1 MIRFENGQFL
11 PYYSGANATVIS
23 EEGETAYPD
32 IRYFAKSAMSNW
44 TGIGPEYEK
53 MLKGKS
59 GDGQFPDYR
68 LEYLSGVNETTGE
81 EIWSPVPDVMELN
94 EEDTIKPGEKYRG
107 QIVFRIKP
115 ILFLNVIY
123 GFLYD
128 DTDLILTSTSK
139 GPQRVEDYVL
149 LTYPLDPG
157 VHHVGIELDWQNTG
171 TGGVTWNEYID
182 FRRVKVIYEP
192 EDLSG
197 KWEGAWQIRSADI
210 AQKYIREMI
219 VKLIMLF
226 GVDEA
231 TAQEAAAAGIQE
243 DPNLYNDRPLTIIF
257 EKIDP
262 NSREKYRIQAFMSG
276 DHTAFYE
283 GEATYR
289 EGILTFKAR
298 AADNTLFEFTG
309 SLSDEDT
316 LTGSLRSQP
325 GM

>member
-1 MIRFENGQFL
+1 M
-11 PYYSGANATVIS
+11 
-23 EEGETAYPD
+23 
-32 IRYFAKSAMSNW
+32 
-44 TGIGPEYEK
+44 
-53 MLKGKS
+53 
-59 GDGQFPDYR
+59 
-68 LEYLSGVNETTGE
+68 
-81 EIWSPVPDVMELN
+81 
-94 EEDTIKPGEKYRG
+94 
-107 QIVFRIKP
+107 
-115 ILFLNVIY
+115 
-123 GFLYD
+123 
-128 DTDLILTSTSK
+128 
-139 GPQRVEDYVL
+139 L

-210 AQKYIREMI
+210 AQKYIREML

-231 TAQEAAAAGIQE
+231 TAREAAAAGIQE

-262 NSREKYRIQAFMSG
+262 NSREKYRIQAFMSD

-316 LTGSLRSQP
+316 LSGVFTVTAWYVLRMRDRGLADDPAMINQKHISRI
-325 GM
+325 